1 MIERIIERRI
11 TELLNLKKSVIIYG
25 ARQVGKTTLTNSILK
40 DKADD
45 TIIFNGDEPDVRNMF
60 ENAGSVKL
68 KLLIGSK
75 KFVIIDEA
83 QKIPDIGN
91 IVKLISD
98 NITDVKLFVTGSSS
112 FDIANMTKE
121 AMTGRKI
128 EFILYP
134 LSFSE
139 LVNHHG
145 LLHEKRM
152 LETRLIFGSYPDIA
166 TNTDHAKIL
175 LKTLTSDYLYKDVL
189 SLESI
194 KKPVLV
200 EKLVRAL
207 ALQIG
212 NEVSYNEL
220 ANLLDADKSTI
231 EKYIDIL
238 EKSFII
244 FRLGSFSRNL
254 RNELKKSRKIYFW
267 DNGIRNAVIGNY
279 SGVNQRSDIGA
290 LWENY
295 LISEKMKA
303 NSYSGKNSESF
314 FWRTTQQQEI
324 DYIEAENENIKAFE
338 FKWNAKR
345 KAKIPLTFLR
355 AYLPLDEK
363 IISPENYEE
372 FLLD

>member
-11 TELLNLKKSVIIYG
+11 VELLNLKKSVIIYG
-25 ARQVGKTTLTNSILK
+25 ARQVGKTTLTDSILK
-40 DKADD
+40 NKADE

-112 FDIANMTKE
+112 LDIANKTKE

-145 LLHEKRM
+145 LLNEKRM
-152 LETRLIFGSYPDIA
+152 LETRLIFGSYPEISE
-166 TNTDHAKIL
+166 NINHAKIL
-175 LKTLTSDYLYKDVL
+175 LKTLASDYLYKDVL

-194 KKPVLV
+194 KKPILI
-200 EKLVRAL
+200 EKLIRAL

-220 ANLLDADKSTI
+220 ANLLDADRSTI

-244 FRLGSFSRNL
+244 FRLGSYSRNL

-279 SGVNQRSDIGA
+279 SNVNQRSDIGA

-303 NSYSGKNSESF
+303 NSYSEKDSQSF

-324 DYIEAENENIKAFE
+324 DYIEVENEKISAYE
-338 FKWNAKR
+338 FKWNPKL
-345 KAKIPLTFLR
+345 KAKIPLTFSR
-355 AYLPLDEK
+355 AYIPVNEK
-363 IISPENYEE
+363 VINSANYEE